1 MGRVERTR
9 VIARR
14 RSRRVQIK
22 KLRQRFAA
30 ASGKSEKQAI
40 MEKVRKISPLVDCEN
55 ESSAG

>member
-1 MGRVERTR
+1 
-9 VIARR
+9 
-14 RSRRVQIK
+14 VQIK

-40 MEKVRKISPLVDCEN
+40 MEKVRKISPLVDFEN